1 MWYIIGGNLLII
13 VIAFIVV
20 RAKIKK
26 FKEYLKQNYISS
38 EQEKLQ
44 KEIDDGLASLRL
56 EKKQLEQSVLDK
68 QQEEVRI
75 DKEIRRANEILN
87 NQLNRAT
94 VYENDLRARAE
105 KMAKTYEEDLIQIAN
120 TREKIRKESE
130 EREAENR
137 KKLLDH
143 ELKVRREQQEK
154 EWSEQFEEKKR
165 ISETTFAESMT
176 AQAAAA
182 AEIQQSIDEMVK
194 VLNEYAIKQ
203 ATINEAI
210 MRQRAIEE
218 QQDFYRICLDEN
230 AKADISLLQSIR
242 QNLKKPEIV
251 DKIIY
256 DNYIAKPVLEMIKR
270 VLNNETFSGIYK
282 ITCVST
288 QEVYIGKSTD
298 IKSRWQQHA
307 KTAFN
312 CGTIASSL
320 LHTKMKKHGIENFTF
335 ELLEKVPKENLSER
349 EKFYIDF
356 YQTKEVGLNERK
368 G

>member
-13 VIAFIVV
+13 IIAFIVI

-44 KEIDDGLASLRL
+44 KEIDDGLTSLKVEEQRL
-56 EKKQLEQSVLDK
+56 KQSLYSK
-68 QQEEVRI
+68 YQEEARI
-75 DKEIRRANEILN
+75 DKEIERANEILS

-105 KMAKTYEEDLIQIAN
+105 KIAKTYEEDLIQIAN

-143 ELKVRREQQEK
+143 ELKVRQEQQEK
-154 EWSEQFEEKKR
+154 EWNEQFEEKKR

-194 VLNEYAIKQ
+194 VLNDYATKQ

-230 AKADISLLQSIR
+230 TKTDISLLQSIR
-242 QNLKKPEIV
+242 QNLKKPEII

-270 VLNNETFSGIYK
+270 VLNNEAFSGIYK
-282 ITCVST
+282 ITCVPT

-298 IKSRWQQHA
+298 IKSRWQQHV

-335 ELLEKVPKENLSER
+335 EVIEKVSKDNLSER
-349 EKFYIDF
+349 EKFYIEF